1 MEVFLSTEYASIS
14 SYFFSLLLA
23 HFRETIDCTGRQFM
37 FIFFGCPCIRTN
49 HIKSLRYAQK
59 CASDLLLFEPHTHS
73 NPFFVVV
80 ADGIKND
87 PDTYNEA
94 ILG

>member
-1 MEVFLSTEYASIS
+1 M
-14 SYFFSLLLA
+14 
-23 HFRETIDCTGRQFM
+23 IDCTGRQLM
-37 FIFFGCPCIRTN
+37 LILFGCPCIRTN

-59 CASDLLLFEPHTHS
+59 YAFKTPLIRTSIHLD
-73 NPFFVVV
+73 PFLVVV
-80 ADGIKND
+80 ADGIRND

>member
-1 MEVFLSTEYASIS
+1 MRKSTRLASFHS
-14 SYFFSLLLA
+14 NL
-23 HFRETIDCTGRQFM
+23 TI
-37 FIFFGCPCIRTN
+37 
-49 HIKSLRYAQK
+49 
-59 CASDLLLFEPHTHS
+59 HS